1 MSLQIPVF
9 KCQWVK
15 HPHGIEVDEYGFT
28 IIDLRNVGQKGEHW
42 VLASTVAQ
50 VFYIL
55 DPEDEKKHIVVPG
68 KQQVV
73 GVDNMEEEEEYNQF
87 EEVSLFVDRTRIN
100 IVETKISY
108 SNVIPYSCTDGEGK
122 LVHV

>member
-1 MSLQIPVF
+1 MSLQISVF

-28 IIDLRNVGQKGEHW
+28 IVYFRNLGHKDDPW

-55 DPEDEKKHIVVPG
+55 DP
-68 KQQVV
+68 
-73 GVDNMEEEEEYNQF
+73 
-87 EEVSLFVDRTRIN
+87 
-100 IVETKISY
+100 
-108 SNVIPYSCTDGEGK
+108 
-122 LVHV
+122 